1 MKSDELKLRTNQLA
15 LRVIRMSESI
25 PINVHSSEGPIS
37 NLLST
42 ILILSLRYRSLVLI
56 SSLVLLVY
64 GSYLTTTMSIDVF
77 PDLDRPRVVIIT
89 EAPGLATEEVE
100 TLVTQPIEIAL
111 MGANGVQAVRSQTTA
126 GLNVLYI
133 EFGWSTDVRAA
144 RQTVSERLITLEGIL
159 PAGVIPQMTP
169 PSSIMGQIVVA
180 GIYRQAGPTGGSLAP
195 VGQTKLMAELLT
207 ANSEPLL
214 KLWRVVDRRRPE
226 SWEMVP
232 FEFVEPLLKQ
242 GDETRCRFHAAVK
255 LGSGIHE
262 IQFETEAK
270 QLLELRTIAD
280 WVIRPRLLKVN
291 GVAEVFMQGGDRK
304 QYQVLL
310 DPTALLEYDVT
321 VQDVERALSESN
333 INASGGFAIKGESER
348 PIRILGRLGTGGHN
362 VIDDLLKVPVAKSS
376 KRSILLEQVASV
388 IEGPELKRGDGS
400 VNGKSGIVFTVV
412 KQPHIDTRKLTDNAA
427 TAFSEVEASL
437 PADIVI
443 NSELFRLKNFID
455 RGVFNVAEALAI
467 GATLVVIVLFLFL
480 LNFRTTFIT
489 LTAIPMSL
497 VMTTLAFRFIGWI
510 SGSELSIN
518 VMTLGGIAVAM
529 GELVDDAI
537 VDVENIFRRLK
548 ENNKREQPLPALEVV
563 YLASKEIRSSI
574 FFGTVVVILVFLPLF
589 ALSGV
594 EGRLFTPLGFAYIIS
609 ILSSFVVSLTVTPVL
624 SYYLLPTSKATHG
637 EHDALVLRAL
647 KWLARPLIQFSMRF
661 PSLLVIATWLTVAVA
676 AWQVAQLGRNF
687 LPAFDEGSVQVN
699 VTLPP
704 GSSLQ
709 ASNQVSTSI
718 DGVFQS
724 MQKSITNPE
733 GAILNF
739 VRRTGRAQMDEHAS
753 PVNFGEYI
761 LSMNP
766 DAAHNREERIADL
779 RGRIGKEVPGVD
791 IEVEQP
797 LAHLISHMVSGVYA
811 QIAIKIH
818 GDDLD
823 TLLTLA
829 EKVKSSISD
838 VSGLTPPIVEPIQM
852 TPELHIQLRGDDLAM
867 HGLTRQYV
875 ASVLQTAL
883 QGQVVSEVLE
893 GQRRFDLL
901 VRLEEAHRAD
911 YANLGR
917 LRIDL
922 PHQEGQSERGQI
934 ELRDVATIY
943 EGVGPNSVNR
953 ENARRRIVIR
963 CNTEGRDLAS
973 AVAEIQQRVNAQV
986 AMPVG
991 YYVEY
996 GGQFESQQN
1005 ATRLIMILAG
1015 LSVVAMFGVLMILFP
1030 SVRIVMQILNA
1041 LPTAFIGGVFALV
1054 ITQQTL
1060 TVASLVGFISL
1071 GGIAV
1076 RNGILLVT
1084 HYFHLM
1090 KEEGEVF
1097 SQAMILRGSLERLAP
1112 VLMTALTAGIGLI
1125 PLVIGGQEPGRE
1137 ILYPV
1142 ATVILGGLITSTFC
1156 EFLIHPGLFWKFSGQ
1171 DAKRLVDADKSPS
1184 I

>member
-1 MKSDELKLRTNQLA
+1 MLDSI
-15 LRVIRMSESI
+15 IR
-25 PINVHSSEGPIS
+25 
-37 NLLST
+37 
-42 ILILSLRYRSLVLI
+42 LSLRYRSLVLI
-56 SSLVLLVY
+56 SSLVVLVY

-133 EFGWSTDVRAA
+133 EFGWSTDIRAA

-180 GIYRQAGPTGGSLAP
+180 GIYRQAGPTGGRLAAI
-195 VGQTKLMAELLT
+195 GQTKLMAELLEGDG
-207 ANSEPLL
+207 EPSM

-232 FEFVEPLLKQ
+232 FEFVEQLFNK
-242 GDETRCRFHAAVK
+242 GDDASRRYHATVK
-255 LGSGIHE
+255 LSSGIHE

-362 VIDDLLKVPVAKSS
+362 VIDELLKVPVAKSS

-548 ENNKREQPLPALEVV
+548 ENNQREQPLPALEVV

-594 EGRLFTPLGFAYIIS
+594 EGRLFTPLGFAYIVS

-637 EHDALVLRAL
+637 EHDGLVLRAL
-647 KWLARPLIQFSMRF
+647 KWLVRPLIQFSMRF
-661 PSLLVIATWLTVAVA
+661 PSLLVIATWLIVAVA

-724 MQKSITNPE
+724 MQKSATNPD

-766 DAAHNREERIADL
+766 DAAHNREKMIADL

-901 VRLEEAHRAD
+901 VRLEEAHRTD

-1097 SQAMILRGSLERLAP
+1097 SKAMILRGSLERLAP

-1171 DAKRLVDADKSPS
+1171 DAKRLVDAEKSPS